1 MAEQPHIIALLS
13 QKGGPG
19 KTTTSI
25 NLAAALAQ
33 AGHPSL
39 VIDKDPQRAAGRC
52 LGVSLAS
59 PAASI
64 YKVLLGEK
72 TLREIIV
79 RTECTV
85 HIRGVVGSSPIA
97 PIRTTHSVYL
107 EAHG

>member
-1 MAEQPHIIALLS
+1 MAEQSHIIALLS

-39 VIDKDPQRAAGRC
+39 VIDMDPQRAAGRC

-64 YKVLLGEK
+64 YKGILGEK
-72 TLREIIV
+72 TLREITATAV
-79 RTECTV
+79 LWT
-85 HIRGVVGSSPIA
+85 A
-97 PIRTTHSVYL
+97 
-107 EAHG
+107 A